1 MMNAPN
7 SPGLESGLMSGTSP
21 THFSPFHLMPA
32 REGSQGLPSL
42 SAEAR
47 LYMTRRLAGH
57 EKPQVWNIPR
67 PLGSALDR
75 RAGLFSGSLKHP
87 PQGPVPPRVGACSPG
102 RARPA
107 NARPAGLSGVG
118 LF

>member
-67 PLGSALDR
+67 PLGAALDR
-75 RAGLFSGSLKHP
+75 RGAFLAAFLEDPPLEQVAAG
-87 PQGPVPPRVGACSPG
+87 VVGG
-102 RARPA
+102 LLRAAQAGHRS
-107 NARPAGLSGVG
+107 PAG
-118 LF
+118 FQA

>member
-21 THFSPFHLMPA
+21 THLSPFHLIPA

-47 LYMTRRLAGH
+47 LYMTRRFAGH
-57 EKPQVWNIPR
+57 EKAQLWNMPR
-67 PLGSALDR
+67 PSGSAGER
-75 RAGLFSGSLKHP
+75 RWVLF
-87 PQGPVPPRVGACSPG
+87 
-102 RARPA
+102 PA
-107 NARPAGLSGVG
+107 SVNAPE
-118 LF
+118 